1 MTRDVGIEDP
11 ARAGAASIA
20 LVAILGGAAV
30 WMLSRPAPEAP
41 GMSRIVSPEILLA
54 IFDTVWLLLLALP
67 REPSWPSAFAKLA
80 VGAPFH
86 VALAAA
92 FGAGPGFHA
101 AWAMTALAFASVG
114 VVGTAVA
121 PRVHGLG
128 VSLLAVAL
136 PLAAYAVGDFG
147 GADALPFLAA
157 SPTVGPTI
165 LARTSRTASAA
176 DAVPALVAAAVLLA
190 SGLVASRMTKDE
202 AA

>member
-1 MTRDVGIEDP
+1 VTRDVEIEDP

-20 LVAILGGAAV
+20 LLALLGGAAV
-30 WMLSRPAPEAP
+30 WMLSRPAPGAP
-41 GMSRIVSPEILLA
+41 GLARILSPEILLA

-67 REPSWPSAFAKLA
+67 REPSWPSACAKLA

-86 VALAAA
+86 AALAAA

-136 PLAAYAVGDFG
+136 PLAAYAAGDFG
-147 GADALPFLAA
+147 GAGVLPLFAA

-176 DAVPALVAAAVLLA
+176 DAVPALVAAAILLA
-190 SGLVASRMTKDE
+190 ADLAASRTRKD
-202 AA
+202 ATS